1 MTMAARWI
9 RLEPNG
15 NASLRAALA
24 GFARAQAAR
33 AAPAVIWARNDE
45 DCFAFA
51 LVAPL
56 RLAPGRTCRWR
67 PWALAPSIATYR
79 QFGERAYLDGGEL
92 WLGGRRI
99 AESEVVTIGDCAVI
113 SSSFLARLPRAHAG
127 WTERNVETAFRD
139 RIEAQHGW
147 EFENSWPSMT
157 ERASIVDA
165 LAAEVADAQG

>member
-1 MTMAARWI
+1 
-9 RLEPNG
+9 LEPNG
-15 NASLRAALA
+15 HALLRAASA
-24 GFARAQAAR
+24 GFARVQPLR

-45 DCFAFA
+45 DFFGFA

-56 RLAPGRTCRWR
+56 RLVPGRRWRWR

-79 QFGERAYLDGGEL
+79 LFGERAYLDGGDL

-99 AESEVVTIGDCAVI
+99 AESEAAAVGDCAVI

-127 WTERNVETAFRD
+127 WTERNVEHAFRG

-147 EFENSWPSMT
+147 QFENCWPSAA
-157 ERASIVDA
+157 ERAEIADA
-165 LAAEVADAQG
+165 LALEAAGAA